1 MLFFLEFDSSAAAKT
16 LVFGQKRRKDGGGCV
31 GGRSGL
37 ISFTLCL
44 AFFFVQIK
52 NEIISTTP
60 KS

>member
-31 GGRSGL
+31 GGRFGL

-44 AFFFVQIK
+44 AFFFLNNNEMIK
-52 NEIISTTP
+52 TTL
-60 KS
+60 K

>member
-44 AFFFVQIK
+44 AFFVQIK
-52 NEIISTTP
+52 NEIISTKL